1 MRDRTTWVY
10 DVLLSAFCGL
20 DIDAHSG
27 QHPYQDT
34 YKIKKNSSNK
44 KKNQNSMEDYKRDSS
59 NIINLLRPNF
69 ASMKL
74 ELDDDFY

>member
-1 MRDRTTWVY
+1 MVCF
-10 DVLLSAFCGL
+10 SAFCGL

-44 KKNQNSMEDYKRDSS
+44 KKIKTTWK
-59 NIINLLRPNF
+59 IIRETPQT
-69 ASMKL
+69 
-74 ELDDDFY
+74 